1 MAFSCK
7 AMKNFKILFSG
18 RRSLPNAKVGVKSR
32 IPSFGVR
39 LVAVPLIA
47 SLTFVSACVDGSDS
61 SKIVT
66 VDGPDPAGHTL
77 PGVQLVSAS
86 GKYLAGRYARRSRDF
101 GTAADYL
108 SDALSIDAS
117 NYEIRRQTFFALVSG
132 GRMAEAA
139 VLAKEIVATDKG
151 AAVAN
156 LSLVVEDAF
165 ASRFEAAAKRLDT
178 MPRRGM
184 STFVS
189 PLLLAWAKA
198 ALDDTEGAIKSL
210 DALKKIASFAALRH
224 MHVGLIYEQ
233 AGKIALAEQALK
245 KASKGTASI
254 RVVMGFGHFL
264 ERQGRLPEAEALYK
278 RYAAKNNSDALE
290 GTLERIA
297 VKRPPPAF
305 VETPKDGLAEVFFNL
320 AGTLAQG
327 RSSELALIY
336 GRMALRLRP
345 DFPLAQLLLGGLLE
359 SLSRSADAIALYKK
373 VDPKSPVSWSA
384 RLRQASNLDEMGK
397 TEEAIALLERMAAER
412 KDRFEPL
419 IRIGDSHRSKKK
431 FDDAVG
437 AYDRAIQRVG
447 KLEKNHWSLLY
458 ARGIAFERA
467 KEWQNAEKDFLQA
480 LKLSPEQPFVLNYLG
495 YSWVDQGVKLGR
507 AKKMIRRAVE
517 LRPNDGYIVDSLG
530 WVLYR
535 LGDYRE
541 AAKNLERA
549 VVLRPEDPTIND
561 HLGDAYWRVGRKFE
575 ARFQWKRALSL
586 DPEKDLIPQI
596 EEKLRD
602 GLKKKDK
609 GDDRS

>member
-7 AMKNFKILFSG
+7 AMKNFNNLFSG
-18 RRSLPNAKVGVKSR
+18 CRSLAEAKH
-32 IPSFGVR
+32 GVR
-39 LVAVPLIA
+39 LVVVPLIVSIA
-47 SLTFVSACVDGSDS
+47 FVSACIDGSDS
-61 SKIVT
+61 SQLAT
-66 VDGPDPAGHTL
+66 VEGSHSAEQTL

-108 SDALSIDAS
+108 SGALSIDGS
-117 NYEIRRQTFFALVSG
+117 NGQIRRQTFLSLIAG
-132 GRMAEAA
+132 GRMSEAA
-139 VLAKEIVATDKG
+139 VLAKEIVAADKG
-151 AAVAN
+151 TGIAN

-165 ASRFEAAAKRLDT
+165 ASRFKAAEKRLDT

-184 STFVS
+184 STFAA
-189 PLLLAWAKA
+189 PLLLAWVKA
-198 ALDDTEGAIKSL
+198 ALGDTEGAVKSL
-210 DALKKIASFAALRH
+210 DALKKIASFAALRY

-233 AGKIALAEQALK
+233 AGKIVLAEEAFK
-245 KASKGTASI
+245 KASEGTDSI

-278 RYAAKNNSDALE
+278 RYIAKNNSDALE
-290 GTLERIA
+290 GTLDRIA
-297 VKRPPPAF
+297 AKRPPPAF

-327 RSSELALIY
+327 RSSDLALIY

-359 SLSRSADAIALYKK
+359 SLSRGAEAIALYKK

-397 TEEAIALLERMAAER
+397 TEEAIALLEKMAAER

-419 IRIGDSHRSKKK
+419 IRIGDSYRSKKN
-431 FDDAVG
+431 FDDAIG

-467 KEWQNAEKDFLQA
+467 KRWPNAEKDFLQA
-480 LKLSPEQPFVLNYLG
+480 LELSPEQPHVLNYLG
-495 YSWVDQGVKLGR
+495 YSWVDQGIKLER

-535 LGDYRE
+535 LGDYPG

-586 DPEKDLIPQI
+586 DPEKEMIPQI

-602 GLKKKDK
+602 GLKDKDK

>member
-18 RRSLPNAKVGVKSR
+18 CRSLPKAKVGVKSR
-32 IPSFGVR
+32 MPSFGVCF
-39 LVAVPLIA
+39 VAVPLIL
-47 SLTFVSACVDGSDS
+47 SLSFVSACIDS
-61 SKIVT
+61 SDTSQIVT
-66 VDGPDPAGHTL
+66 IDGPAPAEKMLLGM
-77 PGVQLVSAS
+77 QLVSAS

-108 SDALSIDAS
+108 SDALSIDTS
-117 NYEIRRQTFFALVSG
+117 NHEIRQQTFFALVSG

-139 VLAKEIVATDKG
+139 VLAKEIVDTDKG

-165 ASRFEAAAKRLDT
+165 ASRFDAAAKRLDP

-184 STFVS
+184 SMFAA

-198 ALDDTEGAIKSL
+198 ALGDTEGAIKSL
-210 DALKKIASFAALRH
+210 DELKSIASFAALRH

-233 AGKIALAEQALK
+233 AGKMAMAKQALK
-245 KASKGTASI
+245 KASEGTVSI
-254 RVVMGFGHFL
+254 RIVMGFGHFL
-264 ERQGRLPEAEALYK
+264 ERQGRVSEAEALYK
-278 RYAAKNNSDALE
+278 RYAAKNNSDAFE
-290 GTLERIA
+290 ETLERIA
-297 VKRPPPAF
+297 AMRPPPGF

-320 AGTLAQG
+320 AGILAQG
-327 RSSELALIY
+327 QSSDLAVIY

-359 SLSRSADAIALYKK
+359 SLSRGADAIALYKK
-373 VDPKSPVSWSA
+373 VNPKSPVSWSA

-437 AYDRAIQRVG
+437 AYDRALQRVG
-447 KLEKNHWSLLY
+447 KLEKNHWALFY

-467 KEWQNAEKDFLQA
+467 KEWQNAEKDLLQA

-495 YSWVDQGVKLGR
+495 YSWVDQGVKLNR
-507 AKKMIRRAVE
+507 AKKMIRRAAE
-517 LRPNDGYIVDSLG
+517 LRPNDGYIIDSLG

-535 LGDYRE
+535 LGDYPE

-549 VVLRPEDPTIND
+549 VVLKPEDPTIND

-586 DPEKDLIPQI
+586 DPGKDLISQI

-602 GLKKKDK
+602 GLKKIEK
-609 GDDRS
+609 GNDRS

>member
-1 MAFSCK
+1 
-7 AMKNFKILFSG
+7 MKKLKILNSG
-18 RRSLPNAKVGVKSR
+18 YRSLAKGKVGLKSG
-32 IPSFGVR
+32 IPSFRVGF
-39 LVAVPLIA
+39 VAIPLFASIA
-47 SLTFVSACVDGSDS
+47 LVSACVDGSDANQHAN
-61 SKIVT
+61 
-66 VDGPDPAGHTL
+66 AGNGQAAGQTI
-77 PGVQLVSAS
+77 PGIQKVSAS

-101 GTAADYL
+101 GTAADFL

-117 NYEIRRQTFFALVSG
+117 NRQIRRQTFFALIAG

-139 VLAKEIVATDKG
+139 VLAKEIVAADKG

-156 LSLVVEDAF
+156 LSLVVEDAV
-165 ASRFEAAAKRLDT
+165 ASRFDAAAKRLDT

-184 STFVS
+184 STFAA

-198 ALDDTEGAIKSL
+198 ALGDTDGAIKSL
-210 DALKKIASFAALRH
+210 DALKKIASFSALRS

-233 AGKIALAEQALK
+233 AGKTALAEEALK
-245 KASKGTASI
+245 KASKETDSV
-254 RVVMGFGHFL
+254 RVVMGYGHFL
-264 ERQGRLPEAEALYK
+264 ERQGRVSEAEALYK
-278 RYAAKNNSDALE
+278 SYTEKNSSDALD
-290 GTLERIA
+290 GTFERIA
-297 VKRPPPAF
+297 AKRPPPDF
-305 VETPKDGLAEVFFNL
+305 VATPKDGLAEVFFNL

-327 RSSELALIY
+327 RSSDLALIY
-336 GRMALRLRP
+336 GQMALRLRP

-359 SLSRSADAIALYKK
+359 SLSRNAEAIALYKK

-431 FDDAVG
+431 FEDAIT
-437 AYDRAIQRVG
+437 AYDRAIKRVG
-447 KLEKNHWSLLY
+447 ALEKSHWSLLY
-458 ARGIAFERA
+458 ARGIAYERA
-467 KEWQNAEKDFLQA
+467 KQWPNAEKDFLKA
-480 LKLSPEQPFVLNYLG
+480 LELSPEQPFVLNYLG
-495 YSWVDQGVKLGR
+495 YSWVDQGIKLER

-535 LGDYRE
+535 LGDYSE

-586 DPEKDLIPQI
+586 DPDEELIPKI
-596 EEKLRD
+596 EDKLRN
-602 GLKKKDK
+602 GLKNEDD
-609 GDDRS
+609 GDNRS